1 MDNLNHIAAFV
12 QAAERRSFV
21 AAARALGVSA
31 SAVGKSVAK
40 LEAQLG
46 TQLLVRTTRRV
57 SLSHEGE
64 LMYTHWR
71 RILDDLQDAQA
82 LLSSTQ
88 SSPRGLLRIGLP
100 TIGYRFLLPVIP
112 DFRARYPDIELD
124 LDFNDRLVDVV
135 EARLDAVIRS
145 GVLADSSLSARRLGL
160 FRFVLCASPAY
171 LAQRGRPMKPE
182 DLAAH
187 DCLRFRFPTSGK
199 LQPWQMGGDTAEA
212 AQDAAAHP
220 PALTCNNM
228 EALRG
233 AAIGGLGIAY
243 MPDFLAREALADGSL
258 QTVLDTFLTHTGQF
272 SILWPSGRLMS
283 PRLRVFVD
291 FVAER
296 LFQPASQ

>member
-1 MDNLNHIAAFV
+1 MDNLNYIAAFV

-21 AAARALGVSA
+21 AAARALGISA

-112 DFRARYPDIELD
+112 AFRARYPDIELD

-171 LAQRGRPMKPE
+171 LAQRGRPLRPE

-243 MPDFLAREALADGSL
+243 MPDFLARDALADGSL
-258 QTVLDTFLTHTGQF
+258 QTVLDDCLTYSGQF

-296 LFQPASQ
+296 LFQPPPP